1 MHDEPRRILCQLLIL
16 YGPELHAD
24 PRRTEALLRDHCPQH
39 GREIFVLVNAQKQR
53 IPAELLAA
61 PTWLPQGALHSQL
74 ARRLEQNLAF
84 TREASAW
91 AVAAWSD
98 ALRLNPSRT
107 DRIWVWLKQHAPLP
121 GTLRGRR
128 RWDLNWL
135 RFEWRAFAHSG
146 VQLQD
151 SVPALRAV
159 FRVLTIPL
167 RWGWA
172 WRRQLARRPVLVM
185 SVALLCALV
194 VMASTDEYRPRASS
208 VADLPPRLLVAVY
221 PPPRP
226 AWVYAGPLTVR
237 RSPSLEGA
245 PLGLLVEGQEVLVVG
260 YTTDGE
266 WSQIQAP
273 APGWVNNQFLHF
285 RSHETPGQESRLA
298 LQEADVAATR
308 LNVRAGPGLEYEI
321 RGGLHAGQQVTIIAT
336 NRDGTWYEIALP
348 LHGWVSAELVTIRE
362 DRTIRP

>member
-39 GREIFVLVNAQKQR
+39 GREVFVLVNAQKQR

-61 PTWLPQGALHSQL
+61 PAWLPQGALHSQL

-84 TREASAW
+84 TGEASAW

-107 DRIWVWLKQHAPLP
+107 DRIWIWLKQHAALP
-121 GTLRGRR
+121 GTLRGWR
-128 RWDLNWL
+128 RWDLKWP
-135 RFEWRAFAHSG
+135 RFEWRTFSHSG

-151 SVPALRAV
+151 SVPALRT
-159 FRVLTIPL
+159 VLSTLTNPL

-172 WRRQLARRPVLVM
+172 RRSQLARRPVLVTG
-185 SVALLCALV
+185 VALLCALV
-194 VMASTDEYRPRASS
+194 IMASVEESRSPSS
-208 VADLPPRLLVAVY
+208 VAAPVPHLLAVAY

-237 RSPSLEGA
+237 RSPSLEGT
-245 PLGLLVEGQEVLVVG
+245 PLGLLVEGQEVLVIG
-260 YTTDGE
+260 YTDDGE

-273 APGWVNNQFLHF
+273 VSGWVNNHFLHF
-285 RSHETPGQESRLA
+285 RNHETPGQESRLR
-298 LQEADVAATR
+298 LQEAQVAATR
-308 LNVRAGPGLEYEI
+308 LNVRSGPGLDYAV
-321 RGGLHAGQQVTIIAT
+321 RGELQAQETVAIIAT
-336 NRDGTWYEIALP
+336 SKDGSWYEIALP

>member
-1 MHDEPRRILCQLLIL
+1 MRDEPRRILCQLLIL

-24 PRRTEALLRDHCPQH
+24 PRRTEALLRDHCPQY

-61 PTWLPQGALHSQL
+61 PKWMPQGALHSQL
-74 ARRLEQNLAF
+74 ARRLEQSLAF
-84 TREASAW
+84 TSEASAW

-98 ALRLNPSRT
+98 ALRLNPART
-107 DRIWVWLKQHAPLP
+107 DRIWVWLKQHAALP

-128 RWDLNWL
+128 RWELNWP
-135 RFEWRAFAHSG
+135 RIQWRVFPHSG
-146 VQLQD
+146 VQLLD
-151 SVPALRAV
+151 SVPALRTV
-159 FRVLTIPL
+159 LRVLAVPL

-172 WRRQLARRPVLVM
+172 QRRRLARRPVQVTG
-185 SVALLCALV
+185 VALLCALI

-208 VADLPPRLLVAVY
+208 VADSAPQLLTTLYPLPRT
-221 PPPRP
+221 

-260 YTTDGE
+260 YTPDGE

-273 APGWVNNQFLHF
+273 SPGWVNNQFLHF
-285 RSHETPGQESRLA
+285 RSPETPYLERRLA
-298 LQEADVAATR
+298 LQEAEVAATR
-308 LNVRAGPGLEYEI
+308 LNVRAGPGLEYEVWSE
-321 RGGLHAGQQVTIIAT
+321 LHAGQQVTIIAT
-336 NRDGTWYEIALP
+336 SRDGAWYEIALP
-348 LHGWVSAELVTIRE
+348 LHGWVSAELVTIHE
-362 DRTIRP
+362 DSTIRP